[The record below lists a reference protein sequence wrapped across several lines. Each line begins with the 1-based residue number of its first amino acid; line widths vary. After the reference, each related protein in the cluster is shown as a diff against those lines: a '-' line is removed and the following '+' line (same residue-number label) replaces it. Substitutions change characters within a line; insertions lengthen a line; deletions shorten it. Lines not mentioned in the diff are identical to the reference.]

1 MKTILILED
10 NEERISDFRK
20 AANQL
25 GNGWMQ
31 RAKSFGAGSMCSQPG
46 PSFLC

>member
-25 GNGWMQ
+25 GKWLD
-31 RAKSFGAGSMCSQPG
+31 AKSQIIRSRFYV
-46 PSFLC
+46 